1 MKENI
6 YEEYCKQVR
15 RSLKKAT
22 RKERDSLTE
31 ELLDHME
38 SHAEALVE
46 LGWESEEARDYA
58 VQTMGDPET
67 VGRQY
72 DEKLSSFWLVCWY
85 ILRGVLIVLVVLLAF
100 VFALRGESVFDN
112 LRARWTEDT
121 DWINFFY
128 KRTVLSQQALDI
140 EIPMEHHT
148 LRLFRIDICDVGN
161 EGYYEVGVWAVNYAN
176 NPFYEQRG
184 PAMSWSGIE
193 GFDAIASGPGHLVY
207 SGRVEKGVDHLNF
220 YMESDVADIHIQVEI
235 PLDWEEIP

>member
-1 MKENI
+1 MKENV

-15 RSLKKAT
+15 QSLKKAT

-46 LGWESEEARDYA
+46 LGWEPEEARDYA

-85 ILRGVLIVLVVLLAF
+85 ILRGVLIVLAVLLAF

-121 DWINFFY
+121 DWINFSY

-148 LRLFRIDICDVGN
+148 LRLFQIDICDVGN
-161 EGYYEVGVWAVNYAN
+161 EGYYEVGV
-176 NPFYEQRG
+176 
-184 PAMSWSGIE
+184 
-193 GFDAIASGPGHLVY
+193 
-207 SGRVEKGVDHLNF
+207 
-220 YMESDVADIHIQVEI
+220 
-235 PLDWEEIP
+235 